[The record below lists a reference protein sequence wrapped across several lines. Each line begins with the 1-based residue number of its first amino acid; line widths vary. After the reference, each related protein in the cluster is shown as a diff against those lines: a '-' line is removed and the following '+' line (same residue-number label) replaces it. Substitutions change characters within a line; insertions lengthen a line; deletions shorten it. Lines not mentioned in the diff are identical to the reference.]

1 MGLLHKLGLLN
12 PPEETD
18 GTVESPENSEMPA
31 KEVKKSAPVNSPNPV
46 SSNPKVSKFTLAP
59 EKPATPGQIVGE
71 VDEKIF
77 ENLSDAIDK
86 NNLPG
91 NDFLEFMQSLNSL
104 KDMAVDEKTKFN
116 MVFATLKSAAGG
128 MDKETLVKS
137 IQHYVNVVNKEQEIF
152 VEEMKGATSSMVDA
166 NLNESQNLTAL
177 VQKKSEQIQK
187 LNEEILELNNQI
199 GNLNSVAEESKFTI
213 AKKQA
218 DFDVTTNVLLSQLE
232 DYNKKI
238 NQYIQ

>member
-12 PPEETD
+12 PPDETD
-18 GTVESPENSEMPA
+18 EKVESPENAAQPV
-31 KEVKKSAPVNSPNPV
+31 KEVKKSAPVSSTNSQN
-46 SSNPKVSKFTLAP
+46 SNPKISKFTIAP
-59 EKPATPGQIVGE
+59 EKPSVPGQIVGE

-104 KDMAVDEKTKFN
+104 KSMAVDEKTKFN
-116 MVFATLKSAAGG
+116 MVYATLKSAAGG

-137 IQHYVNVVNKEQEIF
+137 IQHYINVVNKEKEIF
-152 VEEMKGATSSMVDA
+152 VEEMKDATNSMVDA
-166 NLNESQNLTAL
+166 NLNEAQNLSAL
-177 VQKKSEQIQK
+177 VQKKSDQIQQ
-187 LNEEILELNNQI
+187 LNQEILELNGQI
-199 GNLNSVAEESKFTI
+199 GNLNSVAEESKYTI

-218 DFDVTTNVLLSQLE
+218 DFEVTSSQLLSQLE
-232 DYNKKI
+232 DYNQKI